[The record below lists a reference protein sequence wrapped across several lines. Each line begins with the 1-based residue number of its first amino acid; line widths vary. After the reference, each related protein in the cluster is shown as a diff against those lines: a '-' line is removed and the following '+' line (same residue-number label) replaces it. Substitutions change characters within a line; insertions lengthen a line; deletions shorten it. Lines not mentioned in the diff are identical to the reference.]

1 MGPRKWRRANLLRP
15 AWVRVVGLTVLAAS
29 VLGFFALITPSRDG
43 PASERGT
50 PNDQGLLPAVPVPTP
65 APYTEFGRTGLVT
78 QYAGSDVEP
87 GVVDYNFTSPD
98 DGPQP
103 QQIRVLKPTRPAP
116 GMAHNFL
123 FVLPV
128 QPGVDNLTYGD
139 GLDTIDRL
147 NAENTYNLTVVEPS
161 FAVDPWYANSPVDP
175 HEQYETFMTRQ
186 LEPWVKATLAVTGHE
201 QSWLMGFSKSG
212 LGAEDLLL
220 KHPDLF
226 TLAAS
231 WDFPAGLATFDAL
244 GDSAQG
250 YGTNANFQ
258 AHYRLTPAFLE
269 AHRAPFENINRI
281 WIGSYGLYRPD
292 VEAYDALLT
301 SVGILHSTENPIQM
315 AHAWDS
321 GWIPVALSALHL
333 ESLLLQP

>member
-1 MGPRKWRRANLLRP
+1 MLIRVEPRMTIRSLRRSTSLQ
-15 AWVRVVGLTVLAAS
+15 VVGLIILGVAILGVFAA
-29 VLGFFALITPSRDG
+29 ITPNQSHARDNN
-43 PASERGT
+43 AFT
-50 PNDQGLLPAVPVPTP
+50 LPSIPVPTT
-65 APYTEFGRTGLVT
+65 APYIEFGRTDLVT

-87 GVVDYNFTSPD
+87 GVVDYDFTSPD
-98 DGPQP
+98 DGPQA
-103 QQIRVLKPTRPAP
+103 QEIRVLKPARPAP

-123 FVLPV
+123 LVLPV

-321 GWIPVALSALHL
+321 GWIPVALSALHQQ
-333 ESLLLQP
+333 SLRQDE